1 MLPWDHNAYY
11 DRLLLETVPRGAA
24 RVLEVGCGA
33 GRLARQIAARAKQV
47 DAIDRDAAVIA
58 LARSTA
64 PDNVKYVLGDVMDYP
79 LATESYDAVVS
90 MAELHHLPLRPAL
103 QRFAIALRP
112 GGGARCDL
120 PSAPRA
126 TSGVARGACRK
137 RVASPARAAAN
148 AVRVS
153 PPPRAPARCASR
165 ADAGQRPAAEHPPG
179 PRTGFD
185 GASRRERP
193 PTVALAVLAGLAQAL
208 TASSIPDADHAAG
221 RSQAP
226 LNRSMYRR
234 CHGVSTARAS

>member
-1 MLPWDHNAYY
+1 VLPWDHNAYY

-112 GGGARCDL
+112 GGVL
-120 PSAPRA
+120 
-126 TSGVARGACRK
+126 
-137 RVASPARAAAN
+137 AAI
-148 AVRVS
+148 S
-153 PPPRAPARCASR
+153 
-165 ADAGQRPAAEHPPG
+165 HP
-179 PRTGFD
+179 
-185 GASRRERP
+185 RRELPRELP
-193 PTVALAVLAGLAQAL
+193 VELAASAWHHLLGLQL
-208 TASSIPDADHAAG
+208 TLSG
-221 RSQAP
+221 
-226 LNRSMYRR
+226 YRR
-234 CHGVSTARAS
+234 HPELRHHAHHAQMPVRDPRLNTRQVREQASTVLPDVSVRRLLLWRYLLVWRKP

>member
-90 MAELHHLPLRPAL
+90 MAALHHLPLRPAL

-112 GGGARCDL
+112 GGVL
-120 PSAPRA
+120 
-126 TSGVARGACRK
+126 
-137 RVASPARAAAN
+137 AAI
-148 AVRVS
+148 S
-153 PPPRAPARCASR
+153 
-165 ADAGQRPAAEHPPG
+165 HP
-179 PRTGFD
+179 
-185 GASRRERP
+185 RRELPRELP
-193 PTVALAVLAGLAQAL
+193 VELAASAWHHLLGLQL
-208 TASSIPDADHAAG
+208 TLSG
-221 RSQAP
+221 
-226 LNRSMYRR
+226 YRR
-234 CHGVSTARAS
+234 HPELRHDAHHAQMPVRDPQLNTRQVREQASTVLPDVSVRRLLLWRYLLVWRKP

>member
-1 MLPWDHNAYY
+1 VLPWDHNAYY

-90 MAELHHLPLRPAL
+90 MAALHHLPLRPAL

-112 GGGARCDL
+112 GGVL
-120 PSAPRA
+120 
-126 TSGVARGACRK
+126 
-137 RVASPARAAAN
+137 AAISH
-148 AVRVS
+148 R
-153 PPPRAPARCASR
+153 
-165 ADAGQRPAAEHPPG
+165 
-179 PRTGFD
+179 
-185 GASRRERP
+185 RRELPRELP
-193 PTVALAVLAGLAQAL
+193 VELAASAWHHLLGLQL
-208 TASSIPDADHAAG
+208 TLSG
-221 RSQAP
+221 
-226 LNRSMYRR
+226 YRR
-234 CHGVSTARAS
+234 HPELRHDAHHAQMPVRDPQLNTRQVREQASTVLPDVSVRRLLLWRYLLVWRKP

>member
-112 GGGARCDL
+112 GGVL
-120 PSAPRA
+120 
-126 TSGVARGACRK
+126 
-137 RVASPARAAAN
+137 AAI
-148 AVRVS
+148 S
-153 PPPRAPARCASR
+153 
-165 ADAGQRPAAEHPPG
+165 HP
-179 PRTGFD
+179 
-185 GASRRERP
+185 RRELPRELP
-193 PTVALAVLAGLAQAL
+193 VELAASAWHHLLGLQL
-208 TASSIPDADHAAG
+208 TLSG
-221 RSQAP
+221 
-226 LNRSMYRR
+226 YRR
-234 CHGVSTARAS
+234 HPELRHHAHHAQMPVRDPRLNTRQVREQASTVLPDVSVRRLLLWRYLLVWRKP